1 MVESMPRVNRDRLW
15 ADLESLGA
23 IGRGERGISR
33 LAFTPA
39 DMEGRKWLLAR
50 MAEAGMQARIDE
62 VGNVIGEI
70 PGLDQGPAIVIGS
83 HTDTVPEGGM
93 FDGALGVLG
102 GLEVA
107 RSLMEVGMRLRHPL
121 KVVSFANEEGSRIIP
136 GTFGSRWMMG
146 TVQGPEL
153 SRLAPVLAEAGLPGG
168 AIPSAPIRG
177 AGCAYYLEL
186 HIEQGGILD
195 AAGEDIGVVTGIVWI
210 TSFTATFRGVANHA
224 GTTPMGQRQDALLGA
239 AELIL
244 AIPELV
250 KTLGGPATVGT
261 CGQVQ
266 VLPGGRNVIPGEVTM
281 SVEVRDLEQ
290 EIAMRVLGAI
300 REAARR
306 LGGRRGLTVEL
317 TDPSANPGAK
327 MHEGLMAL
335 IEQAASGLGY
345 SYRRMPSGAGHDAM
359 NMAAAVPA
367 GMIFVPSKGGISH
380 SPHEWTS
387 KEQCA
392 AGANVLLNT
401 VIAADRL

>member
-1 MVESMPRVNRDRLW
+1 MVEPMLRVNPDRLW

-23 IGRGERGISR
+23 IGRGGRGISR

-39 DMEGRKWLLAR
+39 DLEGRRWLVSR
-50 MAEAGMQARIDE
+50 MQEAGMQARIDE
-62 VGNVIGEI
+62 VGNVVGEI
-70 PGLDQGPAIVIGS
+70 PGQEPGPAIIIGS

-93 FDGALGVLG
+93 FDGALGVLS
-102 GLEVA
+102 GLEAV
-107 RSLMEVGMRLRHPL
+107 RSLAEAGVRLRHPL

-146 TVQGPEL
+146 KVPDAEM
-153 SRLAPVLAEAGLPGG
+153 SRLEPILAEAGLAGG
-168 AIPSAPIRG
+168 AAPSAPICEG
-177 AGCAYYLEL
+177 GCASYFEL

-195 AAGEDIGVVTGIVWI
+195 AAGEDIGIVTGIVWI
-210 TSFTATFRGVANHA
+210 TSFTATFKGMANHA
-224 GTTPMGQRQDALLGA
+224 GTTPMGQRKDALLGA

-250 KTLGGPATVGT
+250 KTLGGLATVGT
-261 CGQVQ
+261 CGQVH

-281 SVEVRDLEQ
+281 SVEVRDLE
-290 EIAMRVLGAI
+290 EDVAMRVLSAI
-300 REAARR
+300 RETARR
-306 LGGRRGLTVEL
+306 LGSRRGLTVEL
-317 TDPSANPGAK
+317 TEPSANPGAK
-327 MHEGLMAL
+327 MHEGLMSL
-335 IEQAASGLGY
+335 IEQAAAGFGY
-345 SYRRMPSGAGHDAM
+345 SFRRMPSGAGHDAM
-359 NMAAAVPA
+359 NMAAGVPTA
-367 GMIFVPSKGGISH
+367 MIFVPSKGGISH

>member
-1 MVESMPRVNRDRLW
+1 MVEPMLRVNRDRLW

-39 DMEGRKWLLAR
+39 DMEGRRWLASR
-50 MAEAGMQARIDE
+50 MAAAGMQARIDE
-62 VGNVIGEI
+62 AGNVIGEL
-70 PGLDQGPAIVIGS
+70 PGQEPGPAIVIGS

-107 RSLMEVGMRLRHPL
+107 RSLMDAGLRLRHPL

-146 TVQGPEL
+146 RVGEAEM
-153 SRLAPVLAEAGLPGG
+153 SRLVLVLAEAGLPGG
-168 AIPSAPIRG
+168 PAP
-177 AGCAYYLEL
+177 AEPLCDTGCGCYLEL

-195 AAGEDIGVVTGIVWI
+195 SAGEDIGVVTGIVWI
-210 TSFTATFRGVANHA
+210 TSFTATFKGMANHA
-224 GTTPMGQRQDALLGA
+224 GTTPMGQRKDALLGA

-281 SVEVRDLEQ
+281 SVEVRDLEE

-300 REAARR
+300 RETAKR

-317 TDPSANPGAK
+317 TEPSANPGAK

-335 IEQAASGLGY
+335 IEQAAAGLGY

-359 NMAAAVPA
+359 NMAAAVPTA
-367 GMIFVPSKGGISH
+367 MIFVPSKDGISH
-380 SPHEWTS
+380 SPLEWTS